1 MKKPADLVQ
10 LIIDLKDEV
19 HDSSVGTD
27 KTSKAIVH
35 LDPEDEKGISLSA
48 EECKLLLHNEDTVR
62 QMHECLGDPDEAS
75 ISLHNLD
82 LTQEVQDALERTFMS
97 VDEL

>member
-10 LIIDLKDEV
+10 LIADLKEEV

-27 KTSKAIVH
+27 KTSKAVIH
-35 LDPEDEKGISLSA
+35 LDPDDEKGISLNA
-48 EECKLLLHNEDTVR
+48 EECKLLLHSEDTVR
-62 QMHECLGDPDEAS
+62 QLHDALDETEEAS